1 MDIDLSTP
9 ESMKNYVDLN
19 NNSVIAECQFQVKKL
34 SEQLQ
39 VLQRKNAKMNRFV
52 DAIDE
57 KKTGG
62 ILAWG
67 NKDLEF
73 LHNGYKLLML
83 KVTVAT
89 ELHNMLRDR
98 AGLSAQINMKVI
110 EAFDKEDGWW
120 QRRKDYSLDQ
130 WLKTFKRLANK

>member
-1 MDIDLSTP
+1 M
-9 ESMKNYVDLN
+9 
-19 NNSVIAECQFQVKKL
+19 
-34 SEQLQ
+34 
-39 VLQRKNAKMNRFV
+39 
-52 DAIDE
+52 
-57 KKTGG
+57 
-62 ILAWG
+62 AWG